1 MYISRESFVEE
12 VARHINDNTAALF
25 MGAGVSA
32 STGLPSWREILNP
45 LAEKLGIIITPDA
58 DLYQIAQFY
67 NNKYKRNEIVKEYE
81 KRIGVRCGRRA
92 SR

>member
-45 LAEKLGIIITPDA
+45 LAEK
-58 DLYQIAQFY
+58 
-67 NNKYKRNEIVKEYE
+67 
-81 KRIGVRCGRRA
+81 
-92 SR
+92 